1 MKNCAIGHQRLWI
14 DAEVYPVLD
23 AIDNVSHIYF
33 DTRSQAS
40 PCFIDQ
46 NIIISKVSC
55 TLEKIERFGSII
67 RSFYA
72 KSLHNPHVG
81 YFETHVT
88 IINSFRFGARSCV
101 ITRASL
107 DYRSFDIDLLFSIT
121 MCFTGSLLYREIME
135 DLSETRWVGKSR
147 LLTEAASVLSF
158 KCWIL
163 FFCNFDAISGVY
175 TAFFFEEESV
185 SKKEVFFK

>member
-1 MKNCAIGHQRLWI
+1 MKKCTIGHQTLWP
-14 DAEVYPVLD
+14 DAEEYPVLD

-33 DTRSQAS
+33 DTRSHAS

-55 TLEKIERFGSII
+55 TLEEMERFGSIA

-88 IINSFRFGARSCV
+88 IINSFRFGAWSCV

-107 DYRSFDIDLLFSIT
+107 DYCSFYIDLLFSIT
-121 MCFTGSLLYREIME
+121 MYFTG
-135 DLSETRWVGKSR
+135 
-147 LLTEAASVLSF
+147 
-158 KCWIL
+158 
-163 FFCNFDAISGVY
+163 FFL
-175 TAFFFEEESV
+175 
-185 SKKEVFFK
+185 